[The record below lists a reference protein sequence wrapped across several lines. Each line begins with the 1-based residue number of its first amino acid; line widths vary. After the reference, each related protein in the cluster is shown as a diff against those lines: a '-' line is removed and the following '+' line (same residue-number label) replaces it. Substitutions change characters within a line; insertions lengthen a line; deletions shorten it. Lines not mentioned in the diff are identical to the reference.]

1 VALEKMNIPLA
12 FLSNG
17 GYDTTNGTCSLS
29 RVDADAVARL
39 AYPNLINPTDDNPA
53 PYNSP
58 NTASRI
64 ASAQLGR
71 LQAMRDKQTLPNAR
85 SAMSNL
91 YLARGGDSGLSALA
105 QELSKNKLV
114 NVDDIP
120 DLANLEDNGSVRDA
134 VSIMQQA
141 QIAML
146 SFKSGVAVSANLGIG
161 GFDTHSN
168 HDDDQSHQVV
178 QLLRGLAYIFDELK
192 AQGLDKKTYVLV
204 GSDFGRTPNYNAG
217 KGKDHWNITSMM
229 MAGPKIEGNRVIGA
243 TDGGFVSKN
252 VDSHLK
258 VGASGARITTGDI
271 HIALRK
277 LAGIT
282 GTTNDQL
289 FPLVG
294 SNLPFFG

>member
-1 VALEKMNIPLA
+1 MNIPLA

-29 RVDADAVARL
+29 RIDADAVARL
-39 AYPNLINPTDDNPA
+39 AYPNLINPTDQNPSS
-53 PYNSP
+53 YNSP

-64 ASAQLGR
+64 ASAQQGR
-71 LQAMRDKQTLPNAR
+71 LEAMRDKSTLPISR
-85 SAMSNL
+85 SAMSSL
-91 YLARGGDSGLSALA
+91 YMARGGDAGLSGLA
-105 QELSKNKLV
+105 QELAKTKLV
-114 NVDDIP
+114 DVTQVP
-120 DLANLEDNGSVRDA
+120 DLAKLEDTGSVRDA

-146 SFKSGVAVSANLGIG
+146 GFKAGVAVSANLNIG

-168 HDDDQSHQVV
+168 HDDNQSLQVV
-178 QLLRGLAYIFDELK
+178 QLLRGLAWILDELK

-204 GSDFGRTPNYNAG
+204 GSDFGRTPSYNAG

-229 MAGPKIEGNRVIGA
+229 MAGPKVEGNRVIGA
-243 TDGGFVSKN
+243 TDSGFVAKN
-252 VDSHLK
+252 VDSKLK

-271 HIALRK
+271 HLALRK
-277 LAGIT
+277 LAGVT

-289 FPLVG
+289 FPVIG
-294 SNLPFFG
+294 SSLPFFD